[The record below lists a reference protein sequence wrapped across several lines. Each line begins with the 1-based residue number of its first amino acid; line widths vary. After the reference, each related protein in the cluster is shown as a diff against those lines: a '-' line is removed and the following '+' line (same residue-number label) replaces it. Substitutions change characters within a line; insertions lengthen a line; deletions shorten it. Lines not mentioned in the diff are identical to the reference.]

1 MSKEHKHAFNKERFH
16 IETLSVD
23 PIVDTKLVKAELKK
37 KGYNDIKIV
46 ENKPIGHIIDTHY
59 EIVVNGIPVCL
70 IYKSIDGCYNYNTIK
85 RENREIRVATID
97 TMMTFLLA
105 AMYTGRP
112 YYNNDKL
119 LCMAQFLYII
129 QMKNKLVTRGIL
141 KRFTLDCVGTEQ
153 TLQERRQEKTRKY
166 RLLKNDR
173 KSKEFNELFFKY
185 NPNEEKELRELEK
198 EEKKQKNSSVKLLN
212 VIKTIVKN
220 KNTKTNTK
228 TKKNKNKKNKKN
240 VLEKLFTF

>member
-1 MSKEHKHAFNKERFH
+1 M
-16 IETLSVD
+16 
-23 PIVDTKLVKAELKK
+23 
-37 KGYNDIKIV
+37 
-46 ENKPIGHIIDTHY
+46 
-59 EIVVNGIPVCL
+59 
-70 IYKSIDGCYNYNTIK
+70 
-85 RENREIRVATID
+85 
-97 TMMTFLLA
+97 
-105 AMYTGRP
+105 
-112 YYNNDKL
+112 
-119 LCMAQFLYII
+119 
-129 QMKNKLVTRGIL
+129 L

-220 KNTKTNTK
+220 KNTKTKTNTK
-228 TKKNKNKKNKKN
+228 TKKNKKNKKN
-240 VLEKLFTF
+240 VLEKLFDL